1 MLHTLVQKKLIHLES
16 LLFLKKRLPVEAPS
30 AEAMLSQVPFA
41 IDSMTFEQWLQFI
54 FLPQMRLLIEKS
66 LPLPNEMGLAPMAE
80 QVWGMDPNLS
90 ELVKAFQSFDA
101 LFMRPQAHSDEYDDT
116 LSVEHSTVS
125 DEEVPP
131 KLVILYEDDDIV
143 AIHKPAGLL
152 VHRTY
157 LARKERFF
165 AMQLL
170 RDQVGCHVYP
180 VHRLDRPTSGILLF
194 AKSSE
199 MARQLCEQFEGHSIE
214 KHYLA
219 VVRGNMNEA
228 DRLDYPL
235 KKELDALGDK
245 NVDANKLAQDAVT
258 DYQPL
263 LNAEIPYASGRYSTS
278 RYALVYLMPLTGR
291 KHQLRRHMAHLRH
304 PIIGDT
310 THGDGKQNKFFR
322 EHFNVNRLWL
332 IAKKLCFDHPR
343 TGERM
348 VLETELDPEWLP
360 LFHGL
365 GWSEEALSQDE
376 GYLI

>member
-1 MLHTLVQKKLIHLES
+1 M
-16 LLFLKKRLPVEAPS
+16 
-30 AEAMLSQVPFA
+30 
-41 IDSMTFEQWLQFI
+41 
-54 FLPQMRLLIEKS
+54 
-66 LPLPNEMGLAPMAE
+66 
-80 QVWGMDPNLS
+80 
-90 ELVKAFQSFDA
+90 
-101 LFMRPQAHSDEYDDT
+101 
-116 LSVEHSTVS
+116 
-125 DEEVPP
+125 PP
-131 KLVILYEDDDIV
+131 KLAILYEDDDIV
-143 AIHKPAGLL
+143 VIHKPAGLL

-180 VHRLDRPTSGILLF
+180 VHRLDRPTSGVLLF

-199 MARQLCEQFEGHSIE
+199 MARILCEQFEQHSVE
-214 KHYLA
+214 KQYLA
-219 VVRGNMNEA
+219 IVRGNMSEGGK
-228 DRLDYPL
+228 LDYPL

-245 NVDANKLAQDAVT
+245 NVDPNKLAQDAVT
-258 DYQPL
+258 DFQPL
-263 LNAEIPYASGRYSTS
+263 LNTEIPYASGRYATS
-278 RYALVYLMPLTGR
+278 RYALVHLTPLTGR

-343 TGERM
+343 TGESM
-348 VLETELDPEWLP
+348 VIETELESEWLT

-365 GWSEEALSQDE
+365 GWNETELSQDE